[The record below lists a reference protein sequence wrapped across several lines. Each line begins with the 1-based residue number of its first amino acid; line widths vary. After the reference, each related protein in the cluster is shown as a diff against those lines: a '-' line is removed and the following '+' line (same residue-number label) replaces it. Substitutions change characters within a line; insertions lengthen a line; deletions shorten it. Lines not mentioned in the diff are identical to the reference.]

1 MFPARFL
8 ELAQLMQLA
17 AAPEEVERGVHG
29 DDGRAAGAVHEGIAA
44 LRGDDA
50 KEHGGE
56 TDADVERP
64 EVLLRRSR
72 PCPADRRAGTLT
84 LRPW

>member
-1 MFPARFL
+1 MCPARLL

-17 AAPEEVERGVHG
+17 AAPEEVERGIHG

-50 KEHGGE
+50 
-56 TDADVERP
+56 
-64 EVLLRRSR
+64 
-72 PCPADRRAGTLT
+72 
-84 LRPW
+84 